1 MSHCVLQKKCC
12 NSKIL
17 IQVDTD
23 IPAMKKAIM
32 KHETFNGKPDL
43 EATKKRNNS
52 YKTATGRESV
62 PQWPEETK
70 ETSKNPN

>member
-1 MSHCVLQKKCC
+1 MIFHFEMHD
-12 NSKIL
+12 I
-17 IQVDTD
+17 IDVDTD
-23 IPAMKKAIM
+23 IPAMKKAVM

-70 ETSKNPN
+70 ENSKTTK

>member
-1 MSHCVLQKKCC
+1 
-12 NSKIL
+12 
-17 IQVDTD
+17 
-23 IPAMKKAIM
+23 MKKAVM

-70 ETSKNPN
+70 ENSKTPK